1 MGEGELQGM
10 RHVYKLIDLSV
21 LGLGVSALPQ
31 LLASV
36 ERAGFDGL
44 SVTHPCKQAVIPH
57 LDELSDEAR
66 LLGAVN
72 TVVLSGGRR
81 SGHNTDWIGFSEAFR
96 RELGDLERGRI
107 VQLGAGGAG
116 AAVAHAVLS
125 AGAGE
130 LTLFDAE
137 PDRAAALMATLSTC
151 HPGRIATGLDL
162 AAAVARADGLINA
175 TPVGMH
181 THPGM
186 PLPGGLLRSGLWVA
200 DVIYHP
206 AETELLRRAR
216 ALGART
222 MNGGGMLV
230 FQAVEQFR
238 LFTGV
243 LPDADRMWSRF
254 AALHANGTAPE
265 KA

>member
-21 LGLGVSALPQ
+21 LRLDIAALPE

-57 LDELSDEAR
+57 LDELSEEAR

-72 TVVLSGGRR
+72 TVVLRGGRR
-81 SGHNTDWIGFSEAFR
+81 SGHNTDWIGFLEAFKR
-96 RELGDLERGRI
+96 QMGDLERGRV

-116 AAVAHAVLS
+116 AAVAHAVLI
-125 AGAGE
+125 AGVRE
-130 LTLFDAE
+130 LTLFDVE
-137 PDRAAALMATLSTC
+137 PDRAAAVVAKLSAC
-151 HPGRIATGLDL
+151 HPGRLSAGRDL
-162 AAAVARADGLINA
+162 MAAVAQADGLINA
-175 TPVGMH
+175 TPVGMEA
-181 THPGM
+181 HPGI
-186 PLPGGLLRSGLWVA
+186 PLPGELLRSDLWVA
-200 DVIYHP
+200 DVIYFP

-216 ALGART
+216 DLGART
-222 MNGGGMLV
+222 MDGGGMLV

-243 LPDADRMWSRF
+243 LPNAERMWDRF
-254 AALHANGTAPE
+254 AVLQSNGKTPQE
-265 KA
+265 T